1 MLIDVKTAYFLLGFF
16 YLVMPASAYFYLS
29 NYRTSPVRLWC
40 FGGFLNGVGL
50 LMISFRPQLTAS
62 ISEFFTYT
70 FVNVLIVAGYSM
82 RIQSLRMEIKRSLSN
97 YVLIGFILSFGAI
110 YQLCVVLGDS
120 IQPRVIFAL
129 FSIALVL
136 FNLAIVGKKYVDY
149 FGLKRMGYISFF
161 YGALGLTISV
171 KLILLLLGYES
182 YDILRNSIVNSV
194 MTIIG
199 MLAVIYSNLGYVA
212 VVLAKVEKDYQKT
225 LNENI
230 EMSVALEKRNSTI
243 KDLMRMQAFSTVG
256 TYGSTVVHEA
266 LQPLTALRF
275 GLENLETYIL
285 KNNDDPDVKE
295 RLSAV
300 RKPADKA
307 IGVIENL
314 RNFMVERNVE
324 VKPVDIR
331 LTLEEVIA
339 LVHPRVRALGV
350 DISIESTISN
360 SAVLADQHQLER
372 VFFNIINNALDAIDK
387 AKIAGDMR
395 RILVKLNHVQ
405 QKQFVL
411 IKIIDSGPGIPEGEE
426 ARIFEWLE
434 TKSGGMGIGLSLCR
448 MLVESWQGAISAYSA
463 KPELDGL
470 SGAVF
475 ELKLKSAKK

>member
-1 MLIDVKTAYFLLGFF
+1 MLLDVKTAYFLLGFF
-16 YLVMPASAYFYLS
+16 YLIMPASAYLYLS
-29 NYRTSPVRLWC
+29 NYRTLPVKLWC

-50 LMISFRPQLTAS
+50 LMISFRPQLAANLP
-62 ISEFFTYT
+62 EFITYT
-70 FVNVLIVAGYSM
+70 LVNILIVTGYSL
-82 RIQSLRMEIKRSLSN
+82 RIQSLQMEIKRDLSKH
-97 YVLIGFILSFGAI
+97 VLIGFILCFGII
-110 YQLCVVLGDS
+110 YQLCVIFGNS

-129 FSIALVL
+129 FAISVVL
-136 FNLAIVGKKYVDY
+136 FRLAIVGKWYTNY
-149 FGLKRMGYISFF
+149 FRLKRMGYISFF

-171 KLILLLLGYES
+171 KLMLLLLGYES
-182 YDILRNSIVNSV
+182 YDILKNSPVNSV

-230 EMSVALEKRNSTI
+230 EMSTALEKRNLTI

-285 KNNDDPDVKE
+285 KNNDDPNVKE

-324 VKPVDIR
+324 VKPVDVR
-331 LTLEEVIA
+331 LTLEEVIQ
-339 LVHPRVRALGV
+339 LVHPRLKTLGV
-350 DISIESTISN
+350 DISIESNILN
-360 SAVLADQHQLER
+360 SAVFADQHQLER

-387 AKIAGDMR
+387 SAIAGDLR
-395 RILVKLNHVQ
+395 QILIKLNHVQ
-405 QKQFVL
+405 Q
-411 IKIIDSGPGIPEGEE
+411 SN
-426 ARIFEWLE
+426 
-434 TKSGGMGIGLSLCR
+434 LC
-448 MLVESWQGAISAYSA
+448 
-463 KPELDGL
+463 
-470 SGAVF
+470 
-475 ELKLKSAKK
+475 

>member
-1 MLIDVKTAYFLLGFF
+1 M
-16 YLVMPASAYFYLS
+16 
-29 NYRTSPVRLWC
+29 
-40 FGGFLNGVGL
+40 
-50 LMISFRPQLTAS
+50 
-62 ISEFFTYT
+62 
-70 FVNVLIVAGYSM
+70 
-82 RIQSLRMEIKRSLSN
+82 
-97 YVLIGFILSFGAI
+97 
-110 YQLCVVLGDS
+110 
-120 IQPRVIFAL
+120 
-129 FSIALVL
+129 
-136 FNLAIVGKKYVDY
+136 
-149 FGLKRMGYISFF
+149 
-161 YGALGLTISV
+161 

-182 YDILRNSIVNSV
+182 YDILRNSPVNSV
-194 MTIIG
+194 MIIIG

-230 EMSVALEKRNSTI
+230 EMSTALEKRNSTI

-314 RNFMVERNVE
+314 RNFMVERNVD
-324 VKPVDIR
+324 VKSVDIQF
-331 LTLEEVIA
+331 TLEEVIA
-339 LVHPRVRALGV
+339 LVHPRMIALGV

-387 AKIAGDMR
+387 CAIAGDVR
-395 RILVKLNHVQ
+395 QILIKLNHVQ

-426 ARIFEWLE
+426 SRIFEWLE

-448 MLVESWQGAISAYSA
+448 MLVESWQGSISAYSA